1 MEKVSRKK
9 KPVYPGFSFAL
20 VTGQKP
26 NKKPALRRVIWM
38 LPDYLKHVFGG
49 RMTTTLR
56 LMFIVAQRS

>member
-26 NKKPALRRVIWM
+26 NKNPHLGG
-38 LPDYLKHVFGG
+38 LFGYC
-49 RMTTTLR
+49 RTT
-56 LMFIVAQRS
+56 